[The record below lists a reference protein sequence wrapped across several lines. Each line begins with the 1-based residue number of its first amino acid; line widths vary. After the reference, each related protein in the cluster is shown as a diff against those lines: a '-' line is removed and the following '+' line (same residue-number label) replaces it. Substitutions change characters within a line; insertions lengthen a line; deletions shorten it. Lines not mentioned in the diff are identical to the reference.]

1 MKTDLKRAAKLLL
14 ESDNIVI
21 LTHQNPD
28 GDTLGSA
35 FALYYTLTARGKK
48 VRVENEK
55 AIPKKYAFLHE
66 GYRHIDFEP
75 ECIVA
80 VDIASTSL
88 LGKGMERYSD
98 KIDLCI
104 DHHKSNADYAKQTL
118 LSCSVAAACEI
129 VYDVIIEMDNAIS
142 DEALLCIYTGISTD
156 CGCFKYSNTTAKA
169 HDIAALAIERHI
181 DIYKVNQAMFECK
194 SRAQLAIEKTALQNL
209 EFYHGGKCA
218 VIVITHELLEAT
230 GAEESDLDAL
240 PAMTRQ
246 IQGVEVGVVI
256 KEREKGEF
264 KVSMRTG
271 KHPDASVICSQF
283 GGGGHAGA
291 AGCTLYGEVKEVE
304 DKVIKTI
311 GRYI

>member
-1 MKTDLKRAAKLLL
+1 MKTLLKRAASLLL

-35 FALYYTLTARGKK
+35 FALYYTLTALGKT

-66 GYRHIDFEP
+66 GYVHKQFEE
-75 ECIVA
+75 ECVVA

-88 LGKGMERYSD
+88 FGKGMEKYYDRV
-98 KIDLCI
+98 DLCI
-104 DHHKSNADYAKQTL
+104 DHHKSNTHYAKQTL
-118 LSCSVAAACEI
+118 LNCDVAAACEI
-129 VYDVIIEMDNAIS
+129 VYDVIIEMTGKIS
-142 DEALLCIYTGISTD
+142 DEALLCVYTGISTD
-156 CGCFKYSNTTAKA
+156 CGCFKYSNTTSKS
-169 HDIAALAIERHI
+169 HSIAALSLERGI
-181 DIYKVNQAMFECK
+181 DIYKVNQAMFESK
-194 SRAQLAIEKTALQNL
+194 SRAQLDVEKAALAGL
-209 EFYHGGKCA
+209 TFYYGGKCA
-218 VIVITHELLEAT
+218 VIVITHDLLLKT

-271 KHPDASVICSQF
+271 RHPDASVICSQF

-291 AGCTLYGEVKEVE
+291 AGCTLYGEADEVKE
-304 DKVIKTI
+304 KVIETI

>member
-1 MKTDLKRAAKLLL
+1 MKTLLKRAASLLL

-35 FALYYTLTARGKK
+35 FALYYTLTALNKK

-55 AIPKKYAFLHE
+55 AIPKKYAFLHT
-66 GYRHIDFEP
+66 GYVHEEFE
-75 ECIVA
+75 EEFVVA

-88 LGKGMERYSD
+88 FGKGMEKYYD
-98 KIDLCI
+98 KVDLCI
-104 DHHKSNADYAKQTL
+104 DHHKSNTLYAKETL
-118 LSCSVAAACEI
+118 LDSSTAAACEI
-129 VYDVIIEMDNAIS
+129 VYDVIVEMTGDIS
-142 DEALLCIYTGISTD
+142 KEALTCIYTGISTD
-156 CGCFKYSNTTAKA
+156 CGCFKYSNTTSKA
-169 HDIAALAIERHI
+169 HEIAALSLERGI
-181 DIYKVNQAMFECK
+181 DIYKINQAMFESK
-194 SRAQLAIEKTALQNL
+194 SRQQLDIERQALASMK
-209 EFYHGGKCA
+209 FYHGGKCA
-218 VIVITHELLEAT
+218 VIVITHDMLIKT

-256 KEREKGEF
+256 KEREEGEF
-264 KVSMRTG
+264 KVSMRTARV
-271 KHPDASVICSQF
+271 PDASVICANF

-291 AGCTLYGEVKEVE
+291 AGCTLYGEANEVLE
-304 DKVIKTI
+304 KVIETI